1 MRPKS
6 LDLKQWIKYNKL
18 VELKNTELF
27 LIFLYFLYFIK
38 FDKKIYNQNQF

>member
-1 MRPKS
+1 MKPKN

-27 LIFLYFLYFIK
+27 LIFFIYLHFIK